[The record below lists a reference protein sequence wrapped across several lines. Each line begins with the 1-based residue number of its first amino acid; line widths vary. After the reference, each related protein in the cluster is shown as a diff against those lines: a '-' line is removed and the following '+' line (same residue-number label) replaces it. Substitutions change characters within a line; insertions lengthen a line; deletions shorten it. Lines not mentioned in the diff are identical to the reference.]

1 MAGGSIDA
9 RSGASYRVSM
19 SGDSPTPTAPA
30 PFDSHAAGAL
40 PRVLGPFDAV
50 TIVVGGIIG
59 SGIFLKPGIV
69 AKELDSFG
77 LIICVWVVVGL
88 ITLCGALALAELA
101 AMLPHA
107 GGPYVYL
114 REAFG
119 RLPAFLWAWTE
130 LSIIRTGSIGALAA
144 ATAIYLNE
152 IVPMGRWWQEA
163 TALGIVLFLSA
174 VNVVGTRWG
183 AAVQNLTTVAKLG
196 FLAFIIVL
204 PLAVSGGTSRD
215 AAEFW
220 PQTWA
225 PGIWKSFG
233 LAMIAV
239 MWPYDGWINIAPVA
253 EEIRQPQ
260 HNVPLGLALGMVI
273 VIVVYVLANVAYHVV
288 LPVGVIAESK
298 AVAHDMCSA
307 LLGEGFGKF
316 VALGVA
322 CSTFGAANS
331 NLLAGPRIFFAM
343 ARDGLLPSAIRRV
356 HGRWQSPA
364 NAIWLQ
370 AAWSCVLLVA
380 AYAWQ
385 DDPRDAFDTL
395 TDFVI
400 FGGSLFY
407 ALTVAAV
414 FVLRRRHP
422 EWPRPY
428 RTLGYPVTPCIYL
441 LGISAALVSLLLE
454 KRDETLAGTTLI
466 AAGAVYFFWAR
477 RQKHWQA

>member
-1 MAGGSIDA
+1 M
-9 RSGASYRVSM
+9 R
-19 SGDSPTPTAPA
+19 GDSAKPTGPDALGDPT
-30 PFDSHAAGAL
+30 AGAL

-50 TIVVGGIIG
+50 AIVVGGIIG

-69 AKELDSFG
+69 ARELDSFG
-77 LIICVWVVVGL
+77 LIILVWIVVGL
-88 ITLCGALALAELA
+88 VTLCGALALAELA

-144 ATAIYLNE
+144 ATAIYLNA

-183 AAVQNLTTVAKLG
+183 AAVQNLTTIAKLG
-196 FLAFIIVL
+196 FLAFIILL
-204 PLAVSGGTSRD
+204 PMAVSSSGPPEETTI
-215 AAEFW
+215 W
-220 PQTWA
+220 PQSWST
-225 PGIWKSFG
+225 GLLGSFG
-233 LAMIAV
+233 LAMVAV

-253 EEIRQPQ
+253 EEIREPQ
-260 HNVPLGLALGMVI
+260 RNVPLGLALGMTI
-273 VIVVYVLANVAYHVV
+273 VIVVYVLANVAYLVV
-288 LPVGVIAESK
+288 LPIGAIATSK
-298 AVAHDMCSA
+298 TVAHDVCSA

-331 NLLAGPRIFFAM
+331 NLIAGPRILVAM
-343 ARDGLLPSAIRRV
+343 SRDGLLPAAIRRV
-356 HGRWQSPA
+356 HSRWQSPA

-370 AAWSCVLLVA
+370 AAWATVLMVA

-385 DDPRDAFDTL
+385 SDPRDAFDAL

-414 FVLRRRHP
+414 IVLRRRHP

-428 RTLGYPVTPCIYL
+428 RTLGYPLTPCIYL
-441 LGISAALVSLLLE
+441 LGISAALVSLFVE
-454 KRDETLAGTTLI
+454 KRNETLAGTALI
-466 AAGAVYFFWAR
+466 AAGVVFYYWAKGR
-477 RQKHWQA
+477 KHWQP

>member
-1 MAGGSIDA
+1 MNNPILPDHHPAGE
-9 RSGASYRVSM
+9 
-19 SGDSPTPTAPA
+19 
-30 PFDSHAAGAL
+30 L

-50 TIVVGGIIG
+50 AIVVGGIIG

-69 AKELDSFG
+69 ARELDSFG
-77 LIICVWVVVGL
+77 LIISVWVVVGL

-130 LSIIRTGSIGALAA
+130 MSIIRTGSIGALAA

-152 IVPMGRWWQEA
+152 IVPMSRAWQEVM
-163 TALGIVLFLSA
+163 ALSIVLFLSA

-196 FLAFIIVL
+196 FLGFIIVL
-204 PLAVSGGTSRD
+204 PLAVSGGSSHTD
-215 AAEFW
+215 AAIW
-220 PQTWA
+220 PTTWA

-253 EEIRQPQ
+253 EEIREPQ
-260 HNVPLGLALGMVI
+260 RNVPLGLALGMAI
-273 VIVVYVLANVAYHVV
+273 VIAVYVLANVSYHAV
-288 LPVGVIAESK
+288 LPVQAIAKSE
-298 AVAHDMCSA
+298 AVAHDVCSA
-307 LLGEGFGKF
+307 LLGEGVGKF

-343 ARDGLLPSAIRRV
+343 ARDGLLPGAMRRV

-364 NAIWLQ
+364 NAIWAQ
-370 AAWSCVLLVA
+370 AAWTVILLVA

-385 DDPRDAFDTL
+385 PNPLRAFDAL
-395 TDFVI
+395 TDLVI

-407 ALTVAAV
+407 GLTVAAV
-414 FVLRRRHP
+414 IVLRRRHP
-422 EWPRPY
+422 EWNRPY
-428 RTLGYPVTPCIYL
+428 RTLGYPLTPCIYL
-441 LGISAALVSLLLE
+441 AGISAALVSMAME
-454 KRDETLAGTTLI
+454 KRNETLAGTTLI
-466 AAGAVYFFWAR
+466 AAGVVFFFWAKR
-477 RQKHWQA
+477 RTHWQV

>member
-1 MAGGSIDA
+1 MRPIDA
-9 RSGASYRVSM
+9 RTTGPYRVAM
-19 SGDSPTPTAPA
+19 PDEMPRIHTAPS
-30 PFDSHAAGAL
+30 DDRAADRL

-50 TIVVGGIIG
+50 AIVVGGIIG

-69 AKELDSFG
+69 ARELDSFG
-77 LIICVWVVVGL
+77 LILSVWIVVGL

-130 LSIIRTGSIGALAA
+130 VSIIRPGSIGALAA

-152 IVPMGRWWQEA
+152 IVPMHRLWQEA
-163 TALGIVLFLSA
+163 MAISIVLFLSM

-204 PLAVSGGTSRD
+204 PLAVSGGTHHAE
-215 AAEFW
+215 AAFW
-220 PQTWA
+220 PETWA
-225 PGIWKSFG
+225 PGLWKSFG

-253 EEIRQPQ
+253 EEIREPQ
-260 HNVPLGLALGMVI
+260 RNVPLGLALGMTI
-273 VIVVYVLANVAYHVV
+273 VIAAYVLANVAYHVV
-288 LPVGVIAESK
+288 LPVGVIARSE
-298 AVAHDMCSA
+298 AVAHDVCSA
-307 LLGEGFGKF
+307 LLGEGVGKF

-343 ARDGLLPSAIRRV
+343 ARDGLLPVAIRRV

-370 AAWSCVLLVA
+370 AVWTVVLMLA

-385 DDPRDAFDTL
+385 PNPLRAFDAL
-395 TDFVI
+395 TDLVI

-422 EWPRPY
+422 EWNRPY
-428 RTLGYPVTPCIYL
+428 RTFGYPVTPCIYL
-441 LGISAALVSLLLE
+441 LGISAALVSMLLE
-454 KRDETLAGTTLI
+454 KHDETLAGTTLI
-466 AAGAVYFFWAR
+466 AAGAVFFFWAR
-477 RQKHWQA
+477 RRTHWQV